1 METTL
6 QRIFTE
12 RFARYAHGR
21 KLPLRAQRAAQSIM
35 QCRTAALGG
44 HLQMCPDGH
53 ISRVQYHSCRHRS
66 CPCCSSL
73 PKVRWAEAQQ
83 ARLLACDHYH
93 VVFTL
98 PHELLDLWSW
108 NRAWFVDALFQASRD
123 TLMTLL
129 ADDRHLGALPGIVMA
144 LHTWGR
150 TLNRHPHI
158 HCLVTGGGL
167 RDDGEWQSVERGYL
181 LPVRVM
187 KALYKGKLL
196 ARLWDALKADTLAL
210 PKDQSRDAVERLL
223 KVVGKKE
230 WNVRLQERYAHG
242 RGVMRYLSRY
252 VKGGPISD
260 RRLISADAKET
271 CFRYTDHTD
280 GKHKVMRLSTDQ
292 FLGRVLWHVPEDGQH
307 TIRQYGLYAH
317 QARPKRALCRAQL
330 GQAVEKEKIEPM
342 EWQAFMKQFGHTEY
356 AQCPDCGKAL
366 VRGPTL
372 ERVRNENSIAKE
384 CGSGYVQQG
393 VRLND
398 PIASTDFGPPTSNGV
413 PLFFSA
419 VGRQST
425 KRWAV

>member
-1 METTL
+1 MEATL

-12 RFARYAHGR
+12 RFAHYAHGR

-44 HLQMCPDGH
+44 HVQQCPDGH

-66 CPCCSSL
+66 CPCCSAL
-73 PKVRWAEAQQ
+73 PKARWAEAQQ

-108 NRAWFVDALFQASRD
+108 NLAWFVDALFQSVRG

-167 RDDGEWQSVERGYL
+167 SDNGQWQSVQRGYL
-181 LPVRVM
+181 LPVRAV

-196 ARLWDALKADTLAL
+196 ARLWDALKDGTLAL
-210 PKDQSRDAVERLL
+210 PKDQSREAVERLL
-223 KVVGKKE
+223 KAIGKKE

-242 RGVMRYLSRY
+242 RGVMLYLSRY

-260 RRLISADAKET
+260 RRLISSDTHET
-271 CFRYTDHTD
+271 SFRYKDHTD
-280 GKHKVMRLSTDQ
+280 GRSKVMRLSTDQ

-307 TIRQYGLYAH
+307 TLRQYGLYAH
-317 QARPKRALCRAQL
+317 QARPKRALCRAPL
-330 GQAVEKEKIEPM
+330 GQADEKESIEPM
-342 EWQAFMKQFGHTEY
+342 EWQDFMNQFGDTER
-356 AQCPDCGKAL
+356 AHCPDCGKVL

-372 ERVRNENSIAKE
+372 ARVQNENSLSKE
-384 CGSGYVQQG
+384 CGSGYVQQD

-398 PIASTDFGPPTSNGV
+398 PIAPAGLGPPTMNGV
-413 PLFFSA
+413 PLFFFGGGSS
-419 VGRQST
+419 VN
-425 KRWAV
+425 